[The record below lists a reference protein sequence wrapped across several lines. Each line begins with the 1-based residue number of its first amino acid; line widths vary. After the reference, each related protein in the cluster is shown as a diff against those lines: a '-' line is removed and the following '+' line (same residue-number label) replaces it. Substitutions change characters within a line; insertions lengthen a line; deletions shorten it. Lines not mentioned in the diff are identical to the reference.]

1 MCNTLFFGAKYE
13 IVGKVVSCSFV
24 DEMAFQ
30 RFYSE
35 GRRASNSRTLPAVVG
50 GVGGRNSV
58 RSSVCESTPPG
69 RTQPRSRP
77 RNVLPPAQEKT
88 SPLVTRQSRV
98 AYEDALYEP
107 GMPLDALNLPP
118 STSTQDNF
126 DVSDES
132 DIEQPQP
139 RRLCTS
145 ASVHPEGSDIAVMLQ
160 QQQGLLLSILANQSK
175 METKQSEFEA
185 KLLALEEK
193 LSSSISGPS
202 PSSEET
208 KPRKRVVTAALT
220 VSTCIIPSSKST

>member
-1 MCNTLFFGAKYE
+1 
-13 IVGKVVSCSFV
+13 
-24 DEMAFQ
+24 
-30 RFYSE
+30 
-35 GRRASNSRTLPAVVG
+35 
-50 GVGGRNSV
+50 
-58 RSSVCESTPPG
+58 
-69 RTQPRSRP
+69 
-77 RNVLPPAQEKT
+77 
-88 SPLVTRQSRV
+88 
-98 AYEDALYEP
+98 
-107 GMPLDALNLPP
+107 MPLDALNLPP

-220 VSTCIIPSSKST
+220 VSIYMYNTVFKNLLVTYTHIFLAEFSYPYTQWFYNQIQA